1 MENKT
6 EINDIQ
12 FRCCNNNKDNHL
24 ELLKKLIVKKKSNPF
39 TCEEAAYGG
48 HLECLKYLHENNYPW
63 DWDTPYYAAME
74 GHLECLK
81 YAHENRCPWNEHI
94 TEYASR
100 KGHFECLKYA
110 VENGCPMDKISCIEQ
125 SILNCH
131 LECVKYLQQNG
142 CQLNRN
148 NNQYW
153 VCAMINSDYELLS
166 YLLDNGCRFD
176 IKDAIGHG
184 VIFTDCEGKQL
195 GENDF
200 NKEDVKKPGFVFAKM
215 AELI

>member
-1 MENKT
+1 
-6 EINDIQ
+6 
-12 FRCCNNNKDNHL
+12 
-24 ELLKKLIVKKKSNPF
+24 
-39 TCEEAAYGG
+39 
-48 HLECLKYLHENNYPW
+48 
-63 DWDTPYYAAME
+63 
-74 GHLECLK
+74 
-81 YAHENRCPWNEHI
+81 
-94 TEYASR
+94 
-100 KGHFECLKYA
+100 
-110 VENGCPMDKISCIEQ
+110 MDKTLCMEY
-125 SILNCH
+125 SITGCH

-153 VCAMINSDYELLS
+153 VCAIMNSDYELLS

-195 GENDF
+195 GDF

-215 AELI
+215 AE

>member
-1 MENKT
+1 MTNYFKNET
-6 EINDIQ
+6 SI
-12 FRCCNNNKDNHL
+12 RCCDNNKDNHL
-24 ELLKKLIVKKKSNPF
+24 ELLKKLIVKETNPF

-48 HLECLKYLHENNYPW
+48 HLECLKYLHEHNYPW
-63 DWDTPYYAAME
+63 SWDTTYYAAME

-81 YAHENRCPWNEHI
+81 YAYENGCPWNEHI

-100 KGHFECLKYA
+100 KGHLECLKYA
-110 VENGCPMDKISCIEQ
+110 LENGCPMDKVLCMEY
-125 SILNCH
+125 SITGCH

-153 VCAMINSDYELLS
+153 VCAMINSNYELLS

-195 GENDF
+195 SDF
-200 NKEDVKKPGFVFAKM
+200 NKEDLKTPGFVFAKM
-215 AELI
+215 AE